1 MTSKQAE
8 QANTSDQGSWS
19 GRTSP
24 EHSPVTKEKISER
37 SCKSSSKSQSRQPLC
52 LLFRREVGHTQT
64 VIAETDGRLRTELSM
79 LNTGECPNVVVE
91 STLSQ
96 ILEDNVPKKY
106 YLTAKACSGI
116 LRRAEK
122 RGKALPKILRIALEQ
137 QIARSA

>member
-1 MTSKQAE
+1 MGYIQLSLFGKMC
-8 QANTSDQGSWS
+8 S
-19 GRTSP
+19 

-52 LLFRREVGHTQT
+52 LLFRKEGGHTQT

-79 LNTGECPNVVVE
+79 LSSGEFPSVAAD
-91 STLSQ
+91 STLYSV
-96 ILEDNVPKKY
+96 LEKNVHPKY